1 MSRRSQPTHQQTSR
15 RPYPTAHVHT
25 TTAVRARR
33 GQAKFWSVLA
43 ESQTFIRRS
52 IGIAVSVRSAHPV
65 CPASAW
71 PGRRA
76 RDSASPSATE
86 LLWRVDA
93 RDADPGGLVVEP
105 CRAGRAAGLPNLIT
119 LSRSLAG
126 GSGRPGNIS
135 QTVPGA
141 LLAFSGHGGGVL
153 PVDAVDDQVGV
164 QRIVAV
170 QPGPAGGGQDR
181 CGRRVSIHLS
191 WNRRYTESRSA
202 VRELVGRRSSNLTL
216 YRGMAYRRALV
227 VPIDLREPSGS
238 RRPAQPCRR
247 RTA

>member
-65 CPASAW
+65 CPPSAW

-86 LLWRVDA
+86 LLWRVCA
-93 RDADPGGLVVEP
+93 GCGSWRVVAEP
-105 CRAGRAAGLPNLIT
+105 CRAGRAAGLPNVIT

-126 GSGRPGNIS
+126 GSGRQNIS
-135 QTVPGA
+135 RTVPGA
-141 LLAFSGHGGGVL
+141 LLEFSDHGGGVL
-153 PVDAVDDQVGV
+153 SVDAVDDQVGV

-191 WNRRYTESRSA
+191 WNRCYTESRSA
-202 VRELVGRRSSNLTL
+202 VRELVGRRLSNLTL
-216 YRGMAYRRALV
+216 YRGMALPSRVSRAH
-227 VPIDLREPSGS
+227 RS
-238 RRPAQPCRR
+238 A
-247 RTA
+247 RTFGFAATSTAM